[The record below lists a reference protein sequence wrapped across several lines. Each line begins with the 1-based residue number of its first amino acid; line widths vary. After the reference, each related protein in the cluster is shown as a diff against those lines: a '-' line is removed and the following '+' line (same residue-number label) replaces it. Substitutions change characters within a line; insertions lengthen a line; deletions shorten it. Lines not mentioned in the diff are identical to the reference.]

1 MNPVRKA
8 VPMNLES
15 SRIIAYDAAVAAARA
30 SLVRSAPMLAL
41 DQLERA
47 HVLGQRDFVRHARV
61 HVLMLRAAWALGDG
75 REIRGQ
81 LLRVALV
88 PLGHLFRRLP
98 AGNTGRSNVS
108 AFAPMDVPAD
118 LKRLLDDGRA

>member
-1 MNPVRKA
+1 
-8 VPMNLES
+8 MNLES
-15 SRIIAYDAAVAAARA
+15 SRIVACDAAMAAARA
-30 SLVRSAPMLAL
+30 SLVRSAPVLAL

-47 HVLGQRDFVRHARV
+47 HVLGQHDFVRHAQV
-61 HVLMLRAAWALGDG
+61 HVLMLCAAWALGDR

-81 LLRVALV
+81 LLRLALV

-108 AFAPMDVPAD
+108 AFAPMDVPPD
-118 LKRLLDDGRA
+118 LRRLLSDDRA